1 MHPVVATRPA
11 SVKKRAG
18 MRQVFVKV
26 GARATDGHD
35 VTSLKRL
42 LLATG
47 ATLALTAPIAVGG
60 VDAAPSASASTT
72 ITVRSGDS
80 LAGLAWRHKV
90 DLSALLRANSL
101 AITSV
106 IHPGDTLVIPMPS
119 TPSAASG
126 SPVSSGGST
135 SAATGTTI
143 TVRAGDSLAGLA
155 WRHKVSLSSFLRANS
170 LAITSVI
177 HPGRTLVL
185 PSAAAAVAARPTT
198 TRTATSGSSGG
209 GGQTAGRTTY
219 VVRPGDA
226 LSGIAWRHG
235 VTLGALVAANG
246 LSVSSVIHPGR
257 SLSIPPA
264 TRSLPTA
271 ATGTSPTTTSTPRP
285 SSAPATTSRSIDT
298 LTTFLRAQVGLPY
311 RFFSAGPR
319 SYDCSGLVV
328 AAFRQVGVALPHQSR
343 ALARRGTAVDWTTEA
358 ITAGDLVFTS
368 AFNDP
373 DRITHVGIALDSRR
387 WIQAVGPG
395 RGVSIGSL
403 PADSRIMEVRRISLP

>member
-1 MHPVVATRPA
+1 MTP
-11 SVKKRAG
+11 
-18 MRQVFVKV
+18 
-26 GARATDGHD
+26 
-35 VTSLKRL
+35 LKRL
-42 LLATG
+42 FLATG
-47 ATLALTAPIAVGG
+47 VTLALAAPIAVGAAE
-60 VDAAPSASASTT
+60 AAPSTSSSTT
-72 ITVRSGDS
+72 ITVRAGDS

-106 IHPGDTLVIPMPS
+106 IHPGDTLVLPAGA
-119 TPSAASG
+119 TPSAPSAPSA
-126 SPVSSGGST
+126 PSGG
-135 SAATGTTI
+135 AATPVTGRTI
-143 TVRAGDSLAGLA
+143 TVRSGDSLAGLA
-155 WRHKVSLSSFLRANS
+155 WRHKVSLSSFLQANS

-185 PSAAAAVAARPTT
+185 PSTAARPAASTVTT
-198 TRTATSGSSGG
+198 GSSGG
-209 GGQTAGRTTY
+209 GGQTTY
-219 VVRPGDA
+219 VVRRGDGLA
-226 LSGIAWRHG
+226 GIAWRHG

-257 SLSIPPA
+257 SLTIPTA

-271 ATGTSPTTTSTPRP
+271 TTVTSATTTTTVRP
-285 SSAPATTSRSIDT
+285 TAAPSASGRSINR

-343 ALARRGTAVDWTTEA
+343 ALARRGTAVDWTTES

-387 WIQAVGPG
+387 WIQAIGPG
-395 RGVSIGSL
+395 RDVSIGSL